1 MNDKKSIYVL
11 YDELGRIKLGIT
23 NNVTRRIKQIV
34 NSTGLKICKL
44 YSEVCRNATFLEKK
58 LFEYFKNYRIEETEW
73 LVSGMDFYKT
83 ISVVRT
89 FIEDDKP

>member
-1 MNDKKSIYVL
+1 MIKKSIYVL

-23 NNVTRRIKQIV
+23 NNITRRIKQIE

-83 ISVVRT
+83 VSVVRS

>member
-1 MNDKKSIYVL
+1 MNNKKSIYVL

-23 NNVTRRIKQIV
+23 NNVTRRIKQIE

-83 ISVVRT
+83 VSVVRS

>member
-1 MNDKKSIYVL
+1 MYDKKSVYVL

-23 NNVTRRIKQIV
+23 SNVAKCVKQLE
-34 NSTGLKICKL
+34 NSTGLKMQKL
-44 YSEVCRNATFLEKK
+44 YSEVCRNSILLAQK
-58 LFEYFKNYRIEETEW
+58 LLEYFKNYKIGDTEW

-83 ISVVRT
+83 VSVVRS

>member
-23 NNVTRRIKQIV
+23 NNVTRRIKQIE

-58 LFEYFKNYRIEETEW
+58 LFEYFKNYRIKETEW

-83 ISVVRT
+83 VSVVRS

>member
-23 NNVTRRIKQIV
+23 NNVTRRIKQIE

-83 ISVVRT
+83 VSVVRS

>member
-1 MNDKKSIYVL
+1 MYDKKSVYVL

-23 NNVTRRIKQIV
+23 SNVAKCVKQLE

-83 ISVVRT
+83 VSVVRS

>member
-23 NNVTRRIKQIV
+23 NNVTRRIKQIE

-58 LFEYFKNYRIEETEW
+58 LFEYFQNYRIEETEW

-83 ISVVRT
+83 VSVVRS

>member
-23 NNVTRRIKQIV
+23 NNVPRRIKQIE

-83 ISVVRT
+83 VSVVRS

>member
-23 NNVTRRIKQIV
+23 NNVTRRIKQIE

-58 LFEYFKNYRIEETEW
+58 LFEYFKNCRIEETEW

-83 ISVVRT
+83 ISVVRN

>member
-11 YDELGRIKLGIT
+11 YDELGRTKLGIT
-23 NNVTRRIKQIV
+23 NNVTRRIKQIE
-34 NSTGLKICKL
+34 NATGLKICKL
-44 YSEVCRNATFLEKK
+44 YSEVCRNASFLEKK

-83 ISVVRT
+83 ISVVRN

>member
-1 MNDKKSIYVL
+1 MIKKNIYVL

-23 NNVTRRIKQIV
+23 NNVTRRIKQIE

-83 ISVVRT
+83 VSVVRS

>member
-1 MNDKKSIYVL
+1 MNDKKIIYVL

-23 NNVTRRIKQIV
+23 NNVTRRIKQIE

-58 LFEYFKNYRIEETEW
+58 LFEYFKNYRIEKTEW

-83 ISVVRT
+83 VSVVRS

>member
-23 NNVTRRIKQIV
+23 NNVTRRIKQIE

-58 LFEYFKNYRIEETEW
+58 LFEYFKNYRIEKTEW

-83 ISVVRT
+83 VSVVRS

>member
-23 NNVTRRIKQIV
+23 NNVTRRIKQIE

-83 ISVVRT
+83 VYVVRS

>member
-23 NNVTRRIKQIV
+23 NNITRRIKQIE

-83 ISVVRT
+83 VSVVRS

>member
-11 YDELGRIKLGIT
+11 YDELGRIKFGIT
-23 NNVTRRIKQIV
+23 NNVTRRIKQIE

-83 ISVVRT
+83 VSVVRS

>member
-11 YDELGRIKLGIT
+11 YDELGRIKLGVT
-23 NNVTRRIKQIV
+23 NNVTRRIKQIE

-83 ISVVRT
+83 VSVVRS

>member
-11 YDELGRIKLGIT
+11 YDELGRIKLDIT
-23 NNVTRRIKQIV
+23 NNVTRRIKQIE

-83 ISVVRT
+83 VSVVRS

>member
-23 NNVTRRIKQIV
+23 NNVTRRIKQIE

-44 YSEVCRNATFLEKK
+44 YSEVCRNATFLERK

-83 ISVVRT
+83 VSVVRS

>member
-23 NNVTRRIKQIV
+23 SNVTRRIKQIE

-58 LFEYFKNYRIEETEW
+58 LFEYFKNYRIEKTEW

-83 ISVVRT
+83 VSVVRS

>member
-23 NNVTRRIKQIV
+23 NNVTRRIKQIE

-44 YSEVCRNATFLEKK
+44 YSEVCRNATFLEK
-58 LFEYFKNYRIEETEW
+58 NYLNILKITE
-73 LVSGMDFYKT
+73 LKKQNG
-83 ISVVRT
+83 
-89 FIEDDKP
+89 

>member
-23 NNVTRRIKQIV
+23 NNVTRRIKQIE

-58 LFEYFKNYRIEETEW
+58 LFEHFKNYRIEETEW

-83 ISVVRT
+83 VSVVRS

>member
-23 NNVTRRIKQIV
+23 NNVTRRIKQIE

-83 ISVVRT
+83 ISVVRN

>member
-23 NNVTRRIKQIV
+23 NNVTRRIKQIE

-58 LFEYFKNYRIEETEW
+58 LFEYFRNYRIEETEW

-83 ISVVRT
+83 VSVVRS